1 MATMKVNK
9 QWQLFIGVLVSL
21 VCVTAVFWLIDPV
34 EVAVAL
40 KEANYTYLGLTGLY
54 IVVYMGLR
62 ALRWR
67 YLLQDRV
74 AIRPLFHIQNIG
86 AMLTQLL
93 PFRLGDVARAV
104 MVGQMP
110 RLTVAQGM
118 STMMVERVLDMLLI
132 VLLLPLTLSE
142 AQTLPLWMQQGA
154 KVFSLIAGVV
164 LVGLMVVA
172 RRWSGV
178 RRWLETAV
186 PFTQKYL
193 SQADNLM
200 SGLTA
205 LTRWRSAIFLFVLT
219 ALTWLPIVLAY
230 SSAMIAVNLTPDLSM
245 AAFVMCAGA
254 LSVAAPS
261 SPGQIGVFHFGVMSA
276 LALLGQ
282 PEASALSLA
291 ILYHAT
297 NFVVMVLLGVV
308 GLLATQVSW
317 GRFMALRS
325 QELPA

>member
-1 MATMKVNK
+1 MKTNK
-9 QWQLFIGVLVSL
+9 QIQLLVGIVVSV
-21 VCVTAVFWLIDPV
+21 VCVTAVFWLIDPA
-34 EVAVAL
+34 EVVVAL
-40 KEANYTYLGLTGLY
+40 QEANFAYLGLTGLY

-74 AIRPLFHIQNIG
+74 GIRPLFHVQNMG

-93 PFRLGDVARAV
+93 PLRLGDVARAV

-142 AQTLPLWMQQGA
+142 AQTLPTWMQQGA
-154 KVFSLIAGVV
+154 KVSSLLAGVV
-164 LVGLMVVA
+164 LVVLMIL
-172 RRWSGV
+172 V
-178 RRWLETAV
+178 RRWAGVRGWLVTAV
-186 PFTQKYL
+186 PRSQKFL
-193 SQADNLM
+193 PQADNLM
-200 SGLTA
+200 SGLNA
-205 LTRWRSAIFLFVLT
+205 LAHWRSAFFLFILT
-219 ALTWLPIVLAY
+219 VFTWLPVVLAY
-230 SSAMIAVNLTPDLSM
+230 SSALIAVNLPPDLNI

-261 SPGQIGVFHFGVMSA
+261 SPGQIGVFHVGVTSA
-276 LALLGQ
+276 LALWGQ
-282 PEASALSLA
+282 PEAAALSLA
-291 ILYHAT
+291 ILYHAA

-308 GLLATQVSW
+308 GFLATQVSW
-317 GRFMALRS
+317 SRFVALRS
-325 QELPA
+325 QEMPA